1 MAGPDWLRRIAVPY
15 PQVLTTAGALADGEP
30 VGEPTEQTSATAE
43 RSSGESLSIPST
55 STRNSRESTTMNEL
69 ITRVTNTLDN
79 LGQSY
84 HVEENVV
91 LVLITGRCCEQKFRI
106 VVDSQH
112 GFLTMYGNATVVVP
126 EGCRPDVA
134 EVACRMNLG
143 LTRGRCEMIYDA
155 GYLGWY
161 DWVHESDPNLDN
173 QGLEGWIMASSD
185 MLDALVSASLA
196 VIYGNELP
204 ADAVRA
210 AKIARGG
217 SVKQDDTEDDDAEQD
232 EADDDETDVS

>member
-1 MAGPDWLRRIAVPY
+1 MADPDWLQRIAVSY
-15 PQVLTTAGALADGEP
+15 PQVVTTVGEFAEEEP
-30 VGEPTEQTSATAE
+30 VGDSSGQTSARAE
-43 RSSGESLSIPST
+43 LSDGESHSPSST
-55 STRNSRESTTMNEL
+55 STRYPRESTTMNEL

-91 LVLITGRCCEQKFRI
+91 LVLITGGCCEQKFRI
-106 VVDSQH
+106 VVDSKH
-112 GFLTMYGNATVVVP
+112 GFLTMYGNATVVIP

-134 EVACRMNLG
+134 EVVCRLNLG

-173 QGLEGWIMASSD
+173 QGLEGWIMASSN
-185 MLDALVSASLA
+185 MLDALVASSLA

-217 SVKQDDTEDDDAEQD
+217 SVKQDDTEDDDTMD
-232 EADDDETDVS
+232 EADDEATDE